1 MSHRMNPYKLA
12 PKGYAALNAVEDY
25 LKTCGLDEGLMHLVK
40 MRVSQINGCA
50 YCLHLHSADARKTG
64 VSEVKLYLLN
74 AWHESALYTK
84 RERAALLWAE
94 SLTDISHTH
103 APDAVYDEAR
113 QEFTEK
119 EFADLSYVIAM
130 INAWNRIAIGFRS
143 HHPAD
148 VATT

>member
-1 MSHRMNPYKLA
+1 
-12 PKGYAALNAVEDY
+12 
-25 LKTCGLDEGLMHLVK
+25 
-40 MRVSQINGCA
+40 
-50 YCLHLHSADARKTG
+50 
-64 VSEVKLYLLN
+64 
-74 AWHESALYTK
+74 LYTK